1 VWQEFWLSFLPLF
14 VAIDP
19 PGILPL
25 FIGLTGEMDSG
36 TRKQIARTA
45 VLTAFM
51 ASVLFAVGGKILLD
65 FLGLS
70 IWDFSISGGILLLV
84 LSISDLLK
92 SQSQGSL
99 SSPTAPQSLPKSWG
113 AVPMGIPLIAGPAV
127 LTSSLILA
135 KSHGI
140 FLVVGALFFNMVI
153 LYPLLALSDVINKKI
168 GVTSS
173 AVAGKIFSLLLAA
186 IAVRLIHFG
195 ILGLIRTTP

>member
-1 VWQEFWLSFLPLF
+1 
-14 VAIDP
+14 A
-19 PGILPL
+19 
-25 FIGLTGEMDSG
+25 G

-99 SSPTAPQSLPKSWG
+99 SSPT
-113 AVPMGIPLIAGPAV
+113 
-127 LTSSLILA
+127 
-135 KSHGI
+135 
-140 FLVVGALFFNMVI
+140 
-153 LYPLLALSDVINKKI
+153 
-168 GVTSS
+168 
-173 AVAGKIFSLLLAA
+173 
-186 IAVRLIHFG
+186 
-195 ILGLIRTTP
+195 

>member
-1 VWQEFWLSFLPLF
+1 M
-14 VAIDP
+14 AIDP

-25 FIGLTGEMDSG
+25 FIGLTTGIEPDQ
-36 TRKQIARTA
+36 RRQIAGTA
-45 VLTAFM
+45 VLTAFL
-51 ASVLFAVGGKILLD
+51 ASSLFALGGKILLD

-92 SQSQGSL
+92 THSPSEGSPL
-99 SSPTAPQSLPKSWG
+99 SLPAVVSRAWG

-127 LTSSLILA
+127 LTSSLILT
-135 KSHGI
+135 KSHGF
-140 FLVVGALFFNMVI
+140 FLVVGALFLNMAI
-153 LYPLLALSDVINKKI
+153 LYPLLSKADVINRKL
-168 GVTSS
+168 GTTAS

-195 ILGLIRTTP
+195 ILGLIRTTIP